1 MAVSCRL
8 CFVLKGFFAVF
19 LCESLFCLR
28 FFCCLICL
36 RCKFASVLL
45 GVMISGLNIFLLVL
59 FCTGAS
65 FVQRVSGFGFGIFIM
80 TALPFIMPSYG
91 EATTLSGL
99 LSAAQSLYVLVSFC
113 RFVAWR
119 RLLFILLAF
128 VVTSFFAVEYVA
140 AVSDSCLKRLLGVA
154 LVLLSLYFLM
164 MDGKVSLRPSV
175 KVQFSAGALSGVLG
189 GLFGMQGPPAVLY
202 FMASEKDKNSY
213 MAMTQLYFLVGNL
226 VMTVFRARNGFLTAA
241 VGEAWLF
248 AIAGVVVGSFFGK
261 RVFDRVSADK
271 LRKIVYFYML
281 VSGMVAVF
289 S

>member
-1 MAVSCRL
+1 
-8 CFVLKGFFAVF
+8 
-19 LCESLFCLR
+19 
-28 FFCCLICL
+28 
-36 RCKFASVLL
+36 
-45 GVMISGLNIFLLVL
+45 
-59 FCTGAS
+59 
-65 FVQRVSGFGFGIFIM
+65 
-80 TALPFIMPSYG
+80 
-91 EATTLSGL
+91 
-99 LSAAQSLYVLVSFC
+99 
-113 RFVAWR
+113 
-119 RLLFILLAF
+119 LLAF

>member
-1 MAVSCRL
+1 MTGSRRL

-19 LCESLFCLR
+19 LCECLFCLR
-28 FFCCLICL
+28 FFCRLICL

-91 EATTLSGL
+91 EATALSGL
-99 LSAAQSLYVLVSFC
+99 LSAAQSLYVLVSFY

-140 AVSDSCLKRLLGVA
+140 AVSESCLKRLLGVA
-154 LVLLSLYFLM
+154 LVLLSLYFLLT
-164 MDGKVSLRPSV
+164 DGKVLLRPSV
-175 KVQFSAGALSGVLG
+175 RVQLSAGALSGVMG

-202 FMASEKDKNSY
+202 FMASERDKNCY
-213 MAMTQLYFLVGNL
+213 MAMTQLYFLVGNV
-226 VMTVFRARNGFLTAA
+226 VMTFFRAENGFVTVA
-241 VGEAWLF
+241 VGKAWLF
-248 AIAGVVVGSFFGK
+248 AIVGVVVGSFFGK
-261 RVFDRVSADK
+261 MVFDRVSADK
-271 LRKIVYFYML
+271 LRRIVYFYMM
-281 VSGMVAVF
+281 VSGVVAFF

>member
-1 MAVSCRL
+1 
-8 CFVLKGFFAVF
+8 
-19 LCESLFCLR
+19 
-28 FFCCLICL
+28 
-36 RCKFASVLL
+36 
-45 GVMISGLNIFLLVL
+45 MISGLDILLLVL

-99 LSAAQSLYVLVSFC
+99 LSAAQSLYVLVSFY

-189 GLFGMQGPPAVLY
+189 GLFGMQGPPVVLYLVNSEPDKNHYMGMIQTYAVLTNVIMLVTRACNGY
-202 FMASEKDKNSY
+202 LTTAVGTAYLYSITGLVVGVLAGNWAFKRLPDKLFAYIVYAYIGISG
-213 MAMTQLYFLVGNL
+213 LVI
-226 VMTVFRARNGFLTAA
+226 FLT
-241 VGEAWLF
+241 
-248 AIAGVVVGSFFGK
+248 S
-261 RVFDRVSADK
+261 
-271 LRKIVYFYML
+271 
-281 VSGMVAVF
+281 
-289 S
+289 